1 MNTIIAVMMV
11 LLPGM
16 DTPVV
21 QQKPVASYQECVVE
35 IGKMLDVLKEHVGEE
50 KKVLAG
56 CQITEAKSDPS

>member
-1 MNTIIAVMMV
+1 MNTIVAIMMV

-16 DTPVV
+16 YPVV
-21 QQKPVASYQECVVE
+21 QQKPVVSYQECVVE
-35 IGKMLDVLKEHVGEE
+35 IGKMLDVLKEHVGQE